1 MRQKIAIMIFSL
13 FFSSLAFAQTN
24 LKAGLQLEPPNLDP
38 TSGAAA
44 AIDEVVYGNVFE
56 GLVRIDENGDI
67 KPGLAN
73 FWQVSTD
80 GKSYLFNL
88 AEGVK
93 FHDGTTF
100 DADDVRF
107 SFNRGRAK
115 NSTNAKKYIFEPIA
129 NIDIFDPYTI
139 MISLNQPR
147 PDFLFNIGLGDA
159 VIVAA
164 ESAVRNA
171 FQPIGTGPFKFKRWV
186 RGDRIEFERNE
197 DYWGALPKMEAVTFK
212 IITDPLSAYTAMKAG
227 DIDTFPNYP
236 TPENLF
242 LFNND
247 PDYEVEVGLTAGET
261 ILSTNN
267 KRAPFDNIL
276 IRKAM
281 AHAINREEII
291 EGAMFGNAEAIGSHF
306 APTHPDYIDLTGLFP
321 HDLKRA
327 KEYMRQA
334 GYENGFSASLKL
346 PPPIYA
352 RRTGELIV
360 NQLSKIGIIVTIENM
375 EWAQWID
382 QVLRNR
388 NYDLTVVSHVE
399 PMDINIYANPNYY
412 FGYDNEEFQ
421 SIIKRIEQ
429 SSNEQEISALYKLAQ
444 RKIAVDAVNGYLFQM
459 GKFGVWKK
467 GLKGM
472 WRDYPIRSNDFRDVY
487 FSDEA
492 GEDQ

>member
-1 MRQKIAIMIFSL
+1 
-13 FFSSLAFAQTN
+13 
-24 LKAGLQLEPPNLDP
+24 
-38 TSGAAA
+38 
-44 AIDEVVYGNVFE
+44 
-56 GLVRIDENGDI
+56 
-67 KPGLAN
+67 
-73 FWQVSTD
+73 
-80 GKSYLFNL
+80 
-88 AEGVK
+88 
-93 FHDGTTF
+93 
-100 DADDVRF
+100 
-107 SFNRGRAK
+107 
-115 NSTNAKKYIFEPIA
+115 
-129 NIDIFDPYTI
+129 
-139 MISLNQPR
+139 
-147 PDFLFNIGLGDA
+147 
-159 VIVAA
+159 
-164 ESAVRNA
+164 
-171 FQPIGTGPFKFKRWV
+171 
-186 RGDRIEFERNE
+186 
-197 DYWGALPKMEAVTFK
+197 MEAVTFK

-444 RKIAVDAVNGYLFQM
+444 RKIALDAVNGYLFQM